1 MNYLL
6 FNPNHAVLTHII
18 RCKIDFDDGLAQNEE
33 ILCKICQKFASKYC
47 EPCQA
52 YFCDSDDDDFHIRL
66 D

>member
-18 RCKIDFDDGLAQNEE
+18 RCKINFDDGLAQNEE

-47 EPCQA
+47 EAC
-52 YFCDSDDDDFHIRL
+52 
-66 D
+66 